1 MDEGWNDMKHRAF
14 FRWLMG
20 LEVCFILLAILVV
33 WLDEILDLPHLFLG
47 APKTKVN
54 IAESCFETVLL
65 IVIGLL
71 LLCITRLLLKRIH
84 FLEGI
89 LPICAFCKKIRVDDN
104 WEQLETVMVP
114 GTDADFSHT
123 VCPSCAKEHYGDV
136 IGRRKEKGNT

>member
-1 MDEGWNDMKHRAF
+1 MKHRTF
-14 FRWLMG
+14 FRWLMV
-20 LEVCFILLAILVV
+20 LEAAFILCAIAVV
-33 WLDEILDLPHLFLG
+33 WMDEVLDLPYLFLG

-65 IVIGLL
+65 IMIGVLL
-71 LLCITRLLLKRIH
+71 LWITRLLVKRIR

-89 LPICAFCKKIRVDDN
+89 LPICAFCKKIRVEDT

-123 VCPSCAKEHYGDV
+123 VCPSCAKEHYGD
-136 IGRRKEKGNT
+136 IISRRREKKDT